1 MRGAVPAIFEVKKMN
16 YIYSTLTADNEYSTE
31 VGPIVIFGRNGAYLR
46 GKIET
51 PRGVATRVTEEQLQA
66 LEKHPLFITHKKNGF
81 INIQTKELT
90 ETKSDKL
97 IKDEM
102 NSGDKSAQE
111 TEQTMKSK
119 TKANKTKG

>member
-1 MRGAVPAIFEVKKMN
+1 MN

-31 VGPIVIFGRNGAYLR
+31 LGSIVIFGRNGAHLR

-51 PRGVATRVTEEQLQA
+51 PRGVATRVTDEQLQA
-66 LEKHPLFITHKKNGF
+66 LEKHPLFITHKNNGF

-90 ETKSDKL
+90 ETKTEKL
-97 IKDEM
+97 IQGEM

-111 TEQTMKSK
+111 TEQTMKTK
-119 TKANKTKG
+119 TKASKAKG

>member
-1 MRGAVPAIFEVKKMN
+1 MN

-31 VGPIVIFGRNGAYLR
+31 LGPIVVFGRNGAHLR

-51 PRGVATRVTEEQLQA
+51 PRGVATSVTDEQLQA
-66 LEKHPLFITHKKNGF
+66 LEKHPLFITHKNNGF

-90 ETKSDKL
+90 ETKSEKL
-97 IKDEM
+97 IQGEM

-111 TEQTMKSK
+111 TEQTMKNK
-119 TKANKTKG
+119 TKASKAKG